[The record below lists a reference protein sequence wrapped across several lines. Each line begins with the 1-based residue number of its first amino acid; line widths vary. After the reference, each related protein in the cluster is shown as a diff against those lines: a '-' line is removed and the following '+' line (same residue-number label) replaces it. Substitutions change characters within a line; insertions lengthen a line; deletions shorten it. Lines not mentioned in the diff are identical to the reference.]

1 MKLLNKRLESE
12 RGKGICWFL
21 IGKQVIWKMG
31 MVTLVPFEK
40 LMAVELEL
48 YHFECFGALGGF
60 CVRKRLGV

>member
-1 MKLLNKRLESE
+1 M
-12 RGKGICWFL
+12 
-21 IGKQVIWKMG
+21 IWKMG